1 MSYILDALKKSEQER
16 ARHIVSSGSEALPE
30 RPSAQAVKWR
40 GPMVGLAVV
49 VALAAVLV
57 LGRQDHDLLK
67 ANDAPVRAPD
77 IARYVP
83 PDSVEPA
90 PERPADQSA
99 DGAVDQQQAI
109 RERNEPFTLM
119 TLPAEVR
126 ENLPAISIE
135 GHIFDQEPG
144 ERMVIINGSIR
155 HEGQQVTQALKLT
168 EILPDGVH
176 FSFRNHD
183 FIMRTFE
190 VWPSP

>member
-16 ARHIVSSGSEALPE
+16 SRHVVASGSEALAE
-30 RPSAQAVKWR
+30 SSSAQAVNWR
-40 GPMVGLAVV
+40 WSMVGLAMIVV
-49 VALAAVLV
+49 LAAVLV
-57 LGRQDHDLLK
+57 FWTDDHDLLK
-67 ANDAPVRAPD
+67 SNDAPVRASD

-83 PDSVEPA
+83 PDSVEQA
-90 PERPADQSA
+90 AEQAADQP
-99 DGAVDQQQAI
+99 QAI
-109 RERNEPFTLM
+109 QERNKPFTLM

-168 EILPDGVH
+168 EILPDGVR

>member
-16 ARHIVSSGSEALPE
+16 ARHIVASDSEALPE
-30 RPSAQAVKWR
+30 RSSAQVVGWR
-40 GPMVGLAVV
+40 WPMVGITVV

-57 LGRQDHDLLK
+57 FGGQGHDSLK
-67 ANDAPVRAPD
+67 VKNAPVRAPD

-83 PDSVEPA
+83 PDSVEQVPGQ
-90 PERPADQSA
+90 PADQSA
-99 DGAVDQQQAI
+99 GGAVDQQQAI
-109 RERNEPFTLM
+109 QERNEPFTLM

-126 ENLPAISIE
+126 EKLPAISIE
-135 GHIFDQEPG
+135 GHIFDQDPR

-168 EILPDGVH
+168 EILPDGVR